1 MKTLSS
7 SSTLFLC
14 LAPLLLLINSCDS
27 FVDVELPGSQLN
39 STTVFKD
46 YSTAN
51 AALTDIYSKIRDR
64 GLLTGNGSGL
74 SSQLGNY
81 TDELVPYGIPSN
93 TSFSFYYNTLLPTTP
108 DITDY
113 WNATY
118 NQIYAAN
125 AIIEGVS
132 ASSGLTL
139 AQKNQLSGE
148 ALFIRALS
156 HLYLANLYGDIPYV
170 TQTDYKSNT
179 KITRMPI
186 EKVYEQIITDL
197 QESEQNLGTSD
208 VNIQRIRPNRY
219 VVKALLARVYLYS
232 GAYSQAANEASAV
245 LNQTDVYHLED
256 LSNVFLINSLE
267 TIWQLQS
274 QNEGQ
279 NTEEGLHFI
288 FSSGPPPAVALS
300 SNLVQYFTADDLRL
314 SNWTKSVTDGTSVWY
329 YAFKYKQ
336 QDYTPVSV
344 EYSIIFRLA
353 EQFLIRAEARANQGD
368 LIGAKED
375 LNKIRNRAGL
385 KNTTAASKEEILQA
399 ILLERKL
406 ELFTEHGHRFFDLKR
421 FGKLDSELSPV
432 KTGWKTASKL
442 FPLPQS
448 ELSVNPNLQPQN
460 PGY

>member
-1 MKTLSS
+1 MKTLYTNSI
-7 SSTLFLC
+7 LFIW
-14 LAPLLLLINSCDS
+14 LAPFLLLLGSCDS

-39 STTVFKD
+39 SSTVFKD

-81 TDELVPYGIPSN
+81 TDELVPYGMPSN

-108 DITDY
+108 DIADY

-186 EKVYEQIITDL
+186 EKVYEQIIKDL
-197 QESEQNLGTSD
+197 KESEQNLGTSD
-208 VNIQRIRPNRY
+208 GNIQRIRPNRY

-232 GAYSQAANEASAV
+232 GAYPQAANEASAV

-256 LSNVFLINSLE
+256 LSNVFLINSSE
-267 TIWQLQS
+267 SIWQLQS

-300 SNLVQYFTADDLRL
+300 SNLIQSFTADDLRL

-329 YAFKYKQ
+329 HAFKYKQ

-353 EQFLIRAEARANQGD
+353 EQFLIRAEARAHQGD

-385 KNTTAASKEEILQA
+385 KKTTAASKEEILQA

-421 FGKLDSELSPV
+421 FGKLDSELSPF
-432 KTGWKTASKL
+432 KTGWKTTSKL

-448 ELSVNPNLQPQN
+448 ELSANPNLQPQN